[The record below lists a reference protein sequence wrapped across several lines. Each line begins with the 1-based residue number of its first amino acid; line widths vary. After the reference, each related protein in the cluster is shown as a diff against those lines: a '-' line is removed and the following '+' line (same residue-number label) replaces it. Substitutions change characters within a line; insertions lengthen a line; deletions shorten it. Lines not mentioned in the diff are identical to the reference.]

1 MKGFFRAGRDFV
13 RAFPGIIAFELFF
26 KLIITAVGLPVL
38 GAMLRFVADNAN
50 VKYVSGETLTEI
62 VRSPVALVSAV
73 ITLIAVGFFSITELC
88 ALTACFACQ
97 RKGVRLTLYGMLRV
111 GLRSFAKAVKGRG
124 ILSFF
129 AFLLFVPLVRF
140 TVSAGIF
147 ASPFIPAVRSLLNP
161 YGIYTAGAVM
171 LVVTVLSLWFLSG
184 RLYSL
189 HYLVLTETS
198 FCDCGKKSRKC
209 LEGKRGGALLYVIGW
224 SFILTLAVMLVV
236 FAVSF
241 VIILGIRGVSQ
252 SRYAVNSA
260 LKVISYAG
268 KVLYAVSAVLI
279 APVIMCGVNDGFFR
293 DASENEELAFP
304 ENRAVKLSKPVKYT
318 AMAVAVMVGVMLN
331 FSYIRNIYLGN
342 SSFALSMFTAPQ
354 ITAHRGFSDI
364 APENTIYAFQSAVD
378 AGADYIELDVQQSA
392 DGQLVVIHDK
402 TLDRTTNGTGAVSS
416 YTYEELSKLD
426 CNDKF
431 DADSFPE
438 SRIMLLSEVLAFAD
452 NDILLNIEIKKTGE
466 EIDTARKTAELVM
479 EYGLEDSCYVT
490 SFSYYAL
497 RAVKKACP
505 EIKTGIISS
514 SATATVYS
522 ALTDIDAVSLNYSF
536 VNKSIVN
543 TAHKNGK
550 TVFVWTVNS
559 EEDIE
564 RMVSVGADNI
574 ITDRPDMAIE
584 TVYSYGMAD
593 IFLVM
598 LERIFSA

>member
-1 MKGFFRAGRDFV
+1 MKGFFRAGKDFI
-13 RAFPGIIAFELFF
+13 RAFPRIIAFELFF
-26 KLIITAVGLPVL
+26 KLIVTAAGIPLL
-38 GAMLRFVADNAN
+38 GAMLRLVADNAD

-62 VRSPVALVSAV
+62 VKSPVALVGAV

-97 RKGVRLTLYGMLRV
+97 RKGVRLSLYGMLRV
-111 GLRSFAKAVKGRG
+111 GLCSFAKAVKGKS
-124 ILSFF
+124 ILSFLV
-129 AFLLFVPLVRF
+129 FLLFVPLVRF

-147 ASPFIPAVRSLLNP
+147 AAPLIPAVKSLLSP
-161 YGIYTAGAVM
+161 YGVYTAGVVM
-171 LVVTVLSLWFLSG
+171 LAVTVLSLWFISG

-189 HYLVLTETS
+189 HYLVLTDTP
-198 FCDCGKKSRKC
+198 FRDCGKKSRKC

-224 SFILTLAVMLVV
+224 SFILALAVMLMV

-241 VIILGIRGVSQ
+241 VVVLGIRGVSQ
-252 SRYAVNSA
+252 SRYALNSA

-279 APVIMCGVNDGFFR
+279 APVIVCGVNDGFFR
-293 DASENEELAFP
+293 DAVSDGNFELP
-304 ENRAVKLSKPVKYT
+304 VNKTLKLSKPVKYT
-318 AMAVAVMVGVMLN
+318 AMAVAVIGGVVLN
-331 FSYIRNIYLGN
+331 YSYIRNIYLGN
-342 SSFALSMFTAPQ
+342 SSFALSLFTAPQ

-392 DGQLVVIHDK
+392 DGQLVVFHDK
-402 TLDRTTNGTGAVSS
+402 TLDRTTNGTGAVSL
-416 YTYEELSKLD
+416 YTYEELSKLS
-426 CNDKF
+426 CNDVF
-431 DADSFPE
+431 DENSFPE
-438 SRIMLLSEVLAFAD
+438 SRIMLLSDVLAFAG

-466 EIDTARKTAELVM
+466 EIETARKTAELVL
-479 EYGLEDSCYVT
+479 EYGLEESCYVT

-497 RAVKKACP
+497 RAVKKVNP

-559 EEDIE
+559 QEDIE
-564 RMVSVGADNI
+564 RMVSIGVDNI
-574 ITDRPDMAIE
+574 ITDRPDIAIE

>member
-1 MKGFFRAGRDFV
+1 MKRFFRLAGEFL
-13 RAFPGIIAFELFF
+13 RAFPQIFIFEIFC
-26 KLIITAVGLPVL
+26 KLIITALGIPLL
-38 GAMLRFVADNAN
+38 GAFLRLVADNAD

-62 VRSPVALVSAV
+62 VKSPIALIGAV

-88 ALTACFACQ
+88 ALTACFACR
-97 RKGVRLTLYGMLRV
+97 RKGVRLSLYGMLRA
-111 GLRSFAKAVKGRG
+111 GLCSFAKAVKGRS
-124 ILSFF
+124 IFSFF
-129 AFLLFVPLVRF
+129 AFLLFIPLVRF

-147 ASPFIPAVRSLLNP
+147 VSPLIPAVRSLLSP
-161 YGIYTAGAVM
+161 YGAYAAGAVI
-171 LVVTVLSLWFLSG
+171 LVITVLSVYFLSG

-189 HYLVLTETS
+189 HYLVLTDTP

-224 SFILTLAVMLVV
+224 SFILTLSVMLAV

-252 SRYAVNSA
+252 SRYALNSA

-268 KVLYAVSAVLI
+268 KVLYAVSAVVI
-279 APVIMCGVNDGFFR
+279 APVIVCGVSDGFFR
-293 DASENEELAFP
+293 DAEPDEELTLP
-304 ENRAVKLSKPVKYT
+304 ENKTLRLSKPVKYS
-318 AMAVAVMVGVMLN
+318 AMAVAVIGGVMLN
-331 FSYIRNIYLGN
+331 YSYIRNIYLGN

-354 ITAHRGFSDI
+354 ITAHRGFSHI
-364 APENTIYAFQSAVD
+364 APENTLYAFQAASD

-402 TLDRTTNGTGAVSS
+402 TLDRTTDGTGAVFS
-416 YTYEELSKLD
+416 YTYEELLELS
-426 CNDKF
+426 CNNGF
-431 DADSFPE
+431 DTELFPE
-438 SRIMLLSEVLAFAD
+438 SRIMLLSDVLAFAD

-559 EEDIE
+559 QEDME
-564 RMVSVGADNI
+564 RMVSIGVDNI
-574 ITDRPDMAIE
+574 ITDRPDIAIE

-598 LERIFSA
+598 LERIFGA